1 MRYRQIGLGTKIELE
16 LYDNNGDKVKPVLV
30 SQYENYEEKTNQM
43 EVHVPFYEGEIYP
56 VHAGVLMDVIFSKES
71 DTFAFKAQA
80 LSREVQNGIPILVIS
95 PVSAIE
101 KKERRSFFRMNC
113 ALEAEYRIVEMLPVD
128 EIEQEPFMKTVTR
141 DISGGGACLVTES
154 KLKGGTM
161 IEAYLKLD
169 RKIRFMGIVAR
180 SFEVREKG
188 KIFYATGIEFKFIEN
203 RDRERIISYVFET
216 QRERLKKNWLR
227 RDEDDLG

>member
-1 MRYRQIGLGTKIELE
+1 
-16 LYDNNGDKVKPVLV
+16 
-30 SQYENYEEKTNQM
+30 
-43 EVHVPFYEGEIYP
+43 
-56 VHAGVLMDVIFSKES
+56 
-71 DTFAFKAQA
+71 
-80 LSREVQNGIPILVIS
+80 VIS

-188 KIFYATGIEFKFIEN
+188 KILYATGIEFKFIEN

-227 RDEDDLG
+227 RDEDDPG